1 MEQVDG
7 RRGFA
12 RTLWAN
18 ALLCLAYAF
27 AGWLGL
33 QLAVPPGYASPVF
46 PAAGLALGCVL
57 ICGVRLLP
65 GVWAG
70 SLLLN
75 LCHGYALNGT
85 VAILP
90 ALTVASAA
98 ALQAWVGAWLVRRYA
113 SPSLRL
119 DEPSEVVR
127 FMLLTA
133 GSCVVAATLALGGLY
148 LIGALAASSFVFSW
162 WNWWLGDA
170 TGAISFA
177 PLTLLALAPRG
188 LGWRSRRWAIG
199 LPIMVALCVQILLYL
214 QFSAWEKERVTQTL
228 ERDAELVQRTMRE
241 ALQPPIEVLGSLR
254 QFIENS
260 DVVTEAEFRRFVK
273 PWLASNPSV
282 LALGRAQSMPAGTRA
297 AFEAQVRADGKPDF
311 AIVARAEAG
320 PPQPVPPG
328 DGQDRLVIS
337 AIEPVEPNR
346 LALGLDLFTV
356 PVSSMAID
364 HSRQQNQPAATR
376 PFRLT
381 QQQSPDARG
390 IVVYL
395 AHRDRAYAENESA
408 AGQAFGGVVF
418 AAFSLDALIDRL
430 HSATPKGLEI
440 CLHDSS
446 ELPALRVMGARGC
459 EQRRDGLF
467 VASSVIAVGDRAW
480 TLRAEATP
488 DYLAAQTG
496 VLRWWAPAF
505 GVLGSGL
512 LVAFVLTSA
521 GRTRRVQMLVD
532 QRTAEL
538 RAATERFSGMLERI
552 KLAAVQLDVEGRV
565 TFCNDYL
572 LQLLGYR
579 AEEVVGRDWFNLAV
593 PASGRERVQAEF
605 SRLVGAGVEPDHF
618 ENEILTRAGDRRYL
632 AWNNTL
638 LRDASGTVVGVA
650 SIGEDITQRHLSEL
664 EREKAWALLH
674 AAIAQSPAGI
684 LIVDAPSMRLRMVNP
699 AAIRIRGRQ
708 SSEMGELD
716 DFVQGWQVFHPDGSV
731 CEVADLPLA
740 RAVRDAETTE
750 NAEFVVRDE
759 TGHERWVA
767 ANAAPVRAADGRI
780 IAGIVVFNDVTLIK
794 EQQQRLAHMAHYD
807 ALTRLPNRTLL
818 ADRLELGLQ
827 QAERDGKLLAVAYL
841 DLDGFKAVNDRLGHE
856 AGDNLL
862 IDVAGRLRG
871 VLRGGDTVARIGG
884 DEFVLLLREL
894 GDFVECEH
902 ALKRVLAEVS
912 APYLLEGE
920 MVEISGS
927 IGVTVYPTDGAD
939 PDALLRHA
947 DQAMYVAKQ
956 SGRNRY
962 HLFDAELDRRAR
974 AERALLSSIGFAI
987 TEHQLVLHYQPRL
1000 DLHSGR
1006 VVGVEALVRWQHPER
1021 GLLPPSEF
1029 LPQIEGHALSI
1040 ALGEW
1045 VIAEAVARLAQW
1057 RSQGIDLRVSV
1068 NIAARHLQSATLMS
1082 FIAQTLRQHPTVDAS
1097 ALELEILETA
1107 AIEDLQQVS
1116 GVIDACKR
1124 LGIGS
1129 AIDDFGTGYS
1139 SLSYFKRLP
1148 AEVIKIDQSFIR
1160 DMLGN
1165 PEDMAIVEGVIG
1177 LTRVFRRTA
1186 VAEGVETE
1194 QHGLM
1199 LLALGCDQAQ
1209 GYAISRPL
1217 SAEALVSWLANYQ
1230 PFESWRRGVKQMQRE
1245 DFPLLAAE
1253 VEHHQWIEQLRAV
1266 LDAQAAD
1273 LRAPRLSVSHCRL
1286 GAWLET
1292 ADAQRDG
1299 VPEVRALH
1307 ERLHH
1312 HAEALCDLYDAG
1324 EREAAAASLAE
1335 VVRLQERLFKCVRAF
1350 MGVS

>member
-1 MEQVDG
+1 M
-7 RRGFA
+7 
-12 RTLWAN
+12 TLRAN
-18 ALLCLAYAF
+18 ACLCLAYAA

-33 QLAVPPGYASPVF
+33 LLAVPPGYASPVF

-57 ICGVRLLP
+57 VLGWRLLP

-70 SLLLN
+70 SVLLN
-75 LCHGYALNGT
+75 LCHGYELTGSINA
-85 VAILP
+85 LP
-90 ALTVASAA
+90 AVTVGCAA
-98 ALQAWVGAWLVRRYA
+98 ALQAWAGAWLVRRFA

-119 DEPSEVVR
+119 DEPGEVVR
-127 FMLLTA
+127 FMLITV

-148 LIGALAASSFVFSW
+148 LLGAMPASGLVFSW

-170 TGAISFA
+170 TGAIIFT
-177 PLTLLALAPRG
+177 PLTLLALARRG
-188 LGWRSRRWAIG
+188 LGWRSRRWAVG
-199 LPIMVALCVQILLYL
+199 LPLLVALGVQILLYL
-214 QFSAWEKERVTQTL
+214 QFSAWEADRVRQTL
-228 ERDAELVQRTMRE
+228 ERDAELVQRTLRE
-241 ALQPPIEVLGSLR
+241 AVQPPVEVLGSLR

-260 DVVTEAEFRRFVK
+260 ESVTDEEFHRFVK
-273 PWLASNPSV
+273 PWLANNASV
-282 LALGRAQSMPAGTRA
+282 LALGRAQSVPAGSRS
-297 AFEAQVRADGKPDF
+297 AFESQMRAEGKPDF
-311 AIVARAEAG
+311 AIVSRAEVG

-328 DGQDRLVIS
+328 DDQDRLVVS
-337 AIEPVEPNR
+337 RVEPAAPNR
-346 LALGLDLFTV
+346 LALGLDLYTV
-356 PVSSMAID
+356 AISSQAIAR
-364 HSRQQNQPAATR
+364 SRQQNQAAATR

-381 QQQSPDARG
+381 QQRDPHARG

-395 AHRDRAYAENESA
+395 AHRAHA
-408 AGQAFGGVVF
+408 AADSETVAGPAFGGVVF
-418 AAFSLDALIDRL
+418 AAFSLDVLIERL
-430 HSATPKGLEI
+430 ARATRQGLAI
-440 CLHDSS
+440 CLLDSS
-446 ELPALRVMGARGC
+446 EVPAIRIAGKPGC
-459 EQRRDGLF
+459 EQHRDGPF
-467 VASSVIAVGDRAW
+467 VARSVVAVGDRAW
-480 TLRAEATP
+480 ALRAEASP
-488 DYLAAQTG
+488 EYLAAQTG

-505 GVLGSGL
+505 GMLGSAL

-521 GRTRRVQMLVD
+521 GRTRRVQMLVE

-538 RAATERFSGMLERI
+538 RAATDRFSGMLERI

-565 TFCNDYL
+565 SFCNDYL
-572 LQLLGYR
+572 LNLLGYR
-579 AEEVVGRDWFNLAV
+579 ADEVIGRDWFSLVLPEAR
-593 PASGRERVQAEF
+593 REPVRKVFQRLISDGAE
-605 SRLVGAGVEPDHF
+605 PQHF
-618 ENEILTRAGDRRYL
+618 ENEIFTRAGERRYL

-638 LRDASGTVVGVA
+638 LRDAAGKVLGIA
-650 SIGEDITQRHLSEL
+650 SIGEDITLRHLSDL

-699 AAIRIRGRQ
+699 AAMRIRGRQ
-708 SSEMGELD
+708 PSEMTALE

-740 RAVRDAETTE
+740 RAVRGAQTTE
-750 NAEFVVRDE
+750 NAEFIVRDE
-759 TGHERWVA
+759 AGQERWVA

-841 DLDGFKAVNDRLGHE
+841 DLDGFKGVNDRLGHE

-871 VLRGGDTVARIGG
+871 ALRGGDTVARIGG

-894 GDFVECEH
+894 GDFAECEH

-920 MVEISGS
+920 MVEVSGS

-939 PDALLRHA
+939 PDTLLRHA

-962 HLFDAELDRRAR
+962 HLFDAELDRRAHV
-974 AERALLSSIGFAI
+974 ERALLGSIGIAI
-987 TEHQLVLHYQPRL
+987 TQNQLVLHYQPRV
-1000 DLHSGR
+1000 DLHTGR

-1045 VIAEAVARLAQW
+1045 VIAEAVGRLAQW
-1057 RSQGIDLRVSV
+1057 LSHGIELQVSI

-1082 FIAQTLRQHPTVDAS
+1082 FISQTLREHPSVPAS

-1124 LGIGS
+1124 LGIRA

-1165 PEDMAIVEGVIG
+1165 PEDMAIVEGVIE
-1177 LTRVFRRTA
+1177 LTRVFSRTA

-1217 SAEALVSWLANYQ
+1217 NAQALVSWLANYQ
-1230 PFESWRRGVKQMQRE
+1230 PFESWRRGVKQLRRE

-1253 VEHHQWIEQLRAV
+1253 VEHHQWIEQLRTA
-1266 LDAQAAD
+1266 LAAQAGD
-1273 LRAPRLSVSHCRL
+1273 LRAPRLSAIHCRL
-1286 GAWLET
+1286 GKWLET
-1292 ADAQRDG
+1292 ADATRAG
-1299 VPEVRALH
+1299 VADIRALH
-1307 ERLHH
+1307 ERLHQR
-1312 HAEALCDLYDAG
+1312 AEALCELHDAG
-1324 EREAAAASLAE
+1324 ERAAAAASLAE
-1335 VVRLQERLFKCVRAF
+1335 VVQLQERLFKCVRVF
-1350 MGVS
+1350 IGVS